1 MPRFVLLFL
10 STSLALIIALGSAPA
25 LAASAQGQG
34 LGAEGVVIGS
44 FSDRDNAERRV
55 RGLAR
60 DMAAIDVALTVLPD
74 GSGLFRVVAQ
84 SQQMPSRR
92 LLQRLRISGFA
103 DAWHISDSAL
113 LGTARIVST
122 PVAERAA
129 RLSKRQTKAE
139 GAAPL
144 NMDESVPQLESTFP
158 RLRAVASKRF
168 STPRLVWIC
177 TN

>member
-74 GSGLFRVVAQ
+74 GSGLFRVVASIAANAQ
-84 SQQMPSRR
+84 PS
-92 LLQRLRISGFA
+92 IAST
-103 DAWHISDSAL
+103 SAH
-113 LGTARIVST
+113 
-122 PVAERAA
+122 
-129 RLSKRQTKAE
+129 QW
-139 GAAPL
+139 
-144 NMDESVPQLESTFP
+144 F
-158 RLRAVASKRF
+158 
-168 STPRLVWIC
+168 C
-177 TN
+177 